1 MDNRCSITF
10 PKNCCHVYSSLSIR
24 AWTIRLG
31 RKLRM
36 RKRDFPVERGR
47 LVGEIAFLE
56 RGNDARRKC
65 RCWNGGKKNGERG
78 TRRKGSRFASRLAAH
93 HRASTSFFLGNRW
106 SGFVVDED
114 LSGLGGLA
122 SEAADPRL
130 LKSAR
135 GGCRSSN
142 FQRARQFVTPLQNAR
157 ERKTRPILT
166 VQR

>member
-1 MDNRCSITF
+1 MLDYVSQKLLPRLFLAFYTRMDD
-10 PKNCCHVYSSLSIR
+10 SIR
-24 AWTIRLG
+24 EEVEDEEKRFSCGKGSFG
-31 RKLRM
+31 RDRFP
-36 RKRDFPVERGR
+36 RKGKRREKKVS
-47 LVGEIAFLE
+47 LLE
-56 RGNDARRKC
+56 R
-65 RCWNGGKKNGERG
+65 WKKEWR
-78 TRRKGSRFASRLAAH
+78 TRNEKKRFASRLAAH